1 MSRKYSV
8 ALAFSLTVLTCT
20 NPFTTRDVE
29 MPADNFGSST
39 FDLPTSVDVV
49 FSNLK
54 YALTEKNAAN
64 YMRCLVDTSLVQET
78 QFIFIP
84 DQNIQI
90 ERFANWSLESER
102 DYFTRMANEDSK
114 ISVELAEPIIVEN
127 IATAE
132 TEPFNYAIRIT
143 YRTGNPVDYRGVA
156 RMKLIRNRNE
166 EWAIFYWEDRR
177 EEATVENTWSLLK
190 TEKGTQGI

>member
-1 MSRKYSV
+1 MSRKYII
-8 ALAFSLTVLTCT
+8 ALAICITVLNCT
-20 NPFTTRDVE
+20 NPFATRDVE
-29 MPADNFGSST
+29 MPADNQVSST
-39 FDLPTSVDVV
+39 FNLPTSVDVV

-78 QFIFIP
+78 PFIFVP

-102 DYFTRMANEDSK
+102 DYFTRLANEDSK
-114 ISVELAEPIIVEN
+114 ISVEFAEPIVIEN

-132 TEPFNYAIRIT
+132 TEAFSYRIRIT
-143 YRTGNPVDYRGVA
+143 YRTGNSVDYRGMA
-156 RMKLIRNRNE
+156 RMKLVRNRNE

-177 EEATVENTWSLLK
+177 EETTVENTWSLLK